1 MRTHC
6 GLFYYSCSVCIVHT
20 CVANILQIPV
30 HKFSTAADVEK
41 FLLKHGEQVIDVL
54 GSEVD
59 RVELEIKVRL
69 IVF

>member
-1 MRTHC
+1 M
-6 GLFYYSCSVCIVHT
+6 
-20 CVANILQIPV
+20 
-30 HKFSTAADVEK
+30 EK

-69 IVF
+69 IVFETYFTILIYSQKQFPEVRHVDLEIL